1 MKPVEITGQRKYE
14 LSDEDL
20 GKNIEEYVCSDDDS
34 ADESWKEMFPD
45 GMNLMKNLNGL
56 PGMKKKKKEKKA
68 EKMGRKEKD
77 PRRNEEK
84 EEEQKK
90 IDNRSSKMRQN
101 LINSIIEEFSKV
113 DPKTG
118 DIPELSDLWKK
129 IEKIYEEDKK
139 KIMEDHGKEKER

>member
-1 MKPVEITGQRKYE
+1 MGFWNE
-14 LSDEDL
+14 
-20 GKNIEEYVCSDDDS
+20 
-34 ADESWKEMFPD
+34 
-45 GMNLMKNLNGL
+45 
-56 PGMKKKKKEKKA
+56 KKKEKRQKRW
-68 EKMGRKEKD
+68 EEKEKD

-90 IDNRSSKMRQN
+90 DDNRSSKMRQN

-139 KIMEDHGKEKER
+139 DYGSHGKEKER